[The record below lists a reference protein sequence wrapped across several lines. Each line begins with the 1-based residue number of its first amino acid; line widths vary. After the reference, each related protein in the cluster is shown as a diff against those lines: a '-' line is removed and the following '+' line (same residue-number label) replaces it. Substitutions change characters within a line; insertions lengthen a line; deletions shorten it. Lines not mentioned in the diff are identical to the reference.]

1 MTVQDAHT
9 SGAHEPNAHA
19 PDVGQLDTFPKLL
32 AHNADNWPREVAL
45 REKEYGI
52 WNEVTWADYQDTVEQ
67 LALGM
72 EALGVRAGDSVA
84 LLGSNRPEWVAMEV
98 AAHALGAMS
107 LGIYA
112 DSLGEEVTYLVN
124 YAECALVLCEDEE
137 QADKVLEIADD
148 CPSIRHIVYHD
159 PRGMRKYDD
168 PRLIGQDAL
177 MAEGAAVRRADAGRY
192 RTLIAQRSGEEVAML
207 ITTSGTTS
215 RPKLSMMQAG
225 PFLAHARAYLNADPK
240 YPSDNYVSVLPLAW
254 IMEQIYAVAQPLL
267 CRITV
272 NFVES
277 SESMMSDL
285 REIGPT
291 FALLAPRVWESI
303 AADVQARM
311 MEATRFK
318 RWMYALGTRVG
329 TRELERSGKASWIAW
344 FLLFRA
350 LKDRLGFTH
359 LRSAATGGAALGPE
373 TFKFFLAM
381 GVPLRQLYGQTELA
395 GAYTIHADDDVDFD
409 TVGVP
414 FEDSE
419 VRIAEPDEN
428 GMGEIVARTAGMFL
442 GYYQDEKATRK
453 DVVDGWMHTGDAGYF
468 KPDNGHLV
476 VVDRVKD
483 LATTA
488 HGNRFSPQYI
498 ENKLKFSPFIS
509 EAVVLGADRPYL
521 AAMCCIRY
529 GIVAK
534 WAEQRGISFTN
545 YTNLSAQPQ
554 VYEMIEQEVRTL
566 NAKLPEWQRIRKFLL
581 LYKELDPDDGELTR
595 TRKVKRNVISEKYAR
610 IIDAI
615 YSGSSSV
622 DVDAT
627 ITFQD
632 GTTSRVQTAL
642 RIVDM
647 NPEAGEPTAPAAIH
661 TAAQ

>member
-1 MTVQDAHT
+1 
-9 SGAHEPNAHA
+9 
-19 PDVGQLDTFPKLL
+19 
-32 AHNADNWPREVAL
+32 
-45 REKEYGI
+45 
-52 WNEVTWADYQDTVEQ
+52 
-67 LALGM
+67 
-72 EALGVRAGDSVA
+72 
-84 LLGSNRPEWVAMEV
+84 
-98 AAHALGAMS
+98 
-107 LGIYA
+107 
-112 DSLGEEVTYLVN
+112 
-124 YAECALVLCEDEE
+124 
-137 QADKVLEIADD
+137 
-148 CPSIRHIVYHD
+148 
-159 PRGMRKYDD
+159 MRKYDD

-177 MAEGAAVRRADAGRY
+177 MAEGAAIRRADAARY
-192 RTLIAQRSGEEVAML
+192 RDLIARRSGDEVAML

-215 RPKLSMMQAG
+215 RPKLSMMQSG
-225 PFLAHARAYLNADPK
+225 PFLAHARAYLHADPK
-240 YPSDNYVSVLPLAW
+240 YPSDNYVSVLPLPW
-254 IMEQIYAVAQPLL
+254 IMEQIYAVAQPLI

-291 FALLAPRVWESI
+291 FALLAPRVWETI

-318 RWMYALGTRVG
+318 RWMYALGTRLG
-329 TRELERSGKASWIAW
+329 TRQLERTGRPSRLAW

-395 GAYTIHADDDVDFD
+395 GAYTIHASDDVDFD

-414 FEDSE
+414 FENSE
-419 VRIAEPDEN
+419 VRIVDPDEN
-428 GMGEIVARTAGMFL
+428 GLGEIVARTAGMFL
-442 GYYQDEKATRK
+442 GYYKDEKSTNE

-468 KPDNGHLV
+468 KPENGHLV

-488 HGNRFSPQYI
+488 EGNRFSPQYI

-509 EAVVLGADRPYL
+509 EAVVMGAGRPYL

-554 VYEMIEQEVRTL
+554 VYEMIEREVRTL
-566 NAKLPEWQRIRKFLL
+566 NAKLPEWQQIRKFLL

-595 TRKVKRNVISEKYAR
+595 TRKVRRNVISETYAQ
-610 IIDAI
+610 IIDAL
-615 YSGSSSV
+615 YSGADSV
-622 DVDAT
+622 AVDAT

-632 GTTSRVQTAL
+632 GTTSRVQTEL
-642 RIVDM
+642 RIIDM
-647 NPEAGEPTAPAAIH
+647 KPDAGEPSAPAAVH

>member
-1 MTVQDAHT
+1 MTAQDA
-9 SGAHEPNAHA
+9 PY
-19 PDVGQLDTFPKLL
+19 PDVERLDTFPKLL
-32 AHNADNWPREVAL
+32 AHNADNWPQEVAL

-112 DSLGEEVTYLVN
+112 DSLGEEVTYLVD
-124 YAECALVLCEDEE
+124 YAGCTLVLCEDEE

-177 MAEGAAVRRADAGRY
+177 MAEGASVRRADAARY

-225 PFLAHARAYLNADPK
+225 PFLTHARAYLHADPK
-240 YPSDNYVSVLPLAW
+240 YPSDNYVSVLPLSW
-254 IMEQIYAVAQPLL
+254 IMEQIYAVAQPLI

-350 LKDRLGFTH
+350 LKDRLGLTH

-419 VRIAEPDEN
+419 IRIAEPDEN

-442 GYYQDEKATRK
+442 GYYKDEKTTRE

-488 HGNRFSPQYI
+488 QGNRFSPQYI

-509 EAVVLGADRPYL
+509 EAVVLGAGRPYL
-521 AAMCCIRY
+521 AAICCIRY

-595 TRKVKRNVISEKYAR
+595 TRKVKRNVISDKYAE

-615 YSGSSSV
+615 YSGRCSV

-632 GTTSRVQTAL
+632 GTTSRVQTTL

-647 NPEAGEPTAPAAIH
+647 KPEAGEPTAPAAIH